1 MSTSIVLLLVE
12 KMVDEDNTWVTF
24 ISGKGDGQKDSERP
38 TQDPPSQPQG
48 TSHHQPYSRLVCWM
62 VSLRDWID

>member
-48 TSHHQPYSRLVCWM
+48 TFIINHILAWCVGWSPCVTG
-62 VSLRDWID
+62 